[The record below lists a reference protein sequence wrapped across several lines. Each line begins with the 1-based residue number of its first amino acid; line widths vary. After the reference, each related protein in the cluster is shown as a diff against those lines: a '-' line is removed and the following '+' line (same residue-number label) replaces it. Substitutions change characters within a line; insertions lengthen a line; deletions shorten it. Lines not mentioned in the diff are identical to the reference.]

1 MPTIDRIDGYA
12 DELTAIR
19 RDLHAHPE
27 IGFEEVRTS
36 GIVADKLAGWG
47 VEVHRG
53 LGGTGVVGVLRG
65 KSRGNGSG
73 GTTAGKTIGLRADMD
88 ALPMEENTNLPWRS
102 TIPGRF
108 HGCGHDGHT
117 TMLLGTA
124 RYLAETRNFD
134 GTVHFIFQP
143 AEEGLGGA
151 RAMIKDGLF
160 QKFPCDEIYGLH
172 NATDLDH
179 GEIAIVPGTA
189 MAGADFF
196 DITITGYGAHGAMP
210 ERSKDPVVIAMT
222 LGQALQTIVSRNVS
236 PADAAV
242 LSITQIHAG
251 SAYNVIPGEAKL
263 AGTTRALSDAVRGRL
278 RERIRAVCAGIAAAF
293 EVEIA
298 VDIRDIFSVL
308 TNSDEQAQVVL
319 DVARTVVD
327 PAKVYSRSLMKM
339 GSEDFADMLL
349 AVPGA
354 YFVVG
359 HDGTVPVHNPG
370 YVLDDKIL
378 PIGASMFAR
387 IVETRL
393 PAGDHV

>member
-1 MPTIDRIDGYA
+1 MPTIELIDAFA

-36 GIVADKLAGWG
+36 GIVADKLKQWG
-47 VEVHRG
+47 IEVHRG
-53 LGGTGVVGVLRG
+53 VGGTGVVGVL
-65 KSRGNGSG
+65 KGNGSS
-73 GTTAGKTIGLRADMD
+73 GKRIGLRADMD
-88 ALPMEENTNLPWRS
+88 ALPMEENTNLKWRS
-102 TIPGRF
+102 TIPGKF

-124 RYLAETRNFD
+124 RYLAETKNFD

-160 QKFPCDEIYGLH
+160 DKFPCDEIYGLH
-172 NATDLDH
+172 NAPDLDH
-179 GEIAIVPGTA
+179 GEISILPGPA

-210 ERSKDPVVIAMT
+210 NRSKDPVVIAMT
-222 LGQALQTIVSRNVS
+222 LGQALQTIVSRNVE
-236 PADAAV
+236 PTQPAV

-263 AGTTRALSDAVRGRL
+263 CGTVRAFDDAVRVL
-278 RERIRAVCAGIAAAF
+278 IRERMRAICAGMATAF
-293 EVEIA
+293 GVEINA
-298 VDIRDIFSVL
+298 DIRDIFSVL
-308 TNSDEQAQVVL
+308 INQEEQSEVVRE
-319 DVARTVVD
+319 VAREVVGAD
-327 PAKVYSRSLMKM
+327 NVSTRSTLKM
-339 GSEDFADMLL
+339 GSEDFADMLH

-354 YFVVG
+354 YFWVG
-359 HDGTVPVHNPG
+359 HDGSVPVHNPG

-387 IVETRL
+387 IIETRL
-393 PAGDHV
+393 PVGAHA

>member
-1 MPTIDRIDGYA
+1 MPTIDRIEAFA
-12 DELTAIR
+12 DEMTAIR

-36 GIVADKLAGWG
+36 NIVAEKLDQWG
-47 VEVHRG
+47 IEVHRG
-53 LGGTGVVGVLRG
+53 LGGTGVVGVLKG
-65 KSRGNGSG
+65 KGNGG
-73 GTTAGKTIGLRADMD
+73 RRIGLRADMD
-88 ALPMEENTNLPWRS
+88 ALPMEEHTNLAWRS

-151 RAMIKDGLF
+151 RAMLKDGLF
-160 QKFPCDEIYGLH
+160 QKFPCDELYGLH
-172 NATDLDH
+172 NAPDLAH
-179 GEIAIVPGTA
+179 GEIAVLPGPA

-196 DITITGYGAHGAMP
+196 DITISGYGAHGAMP

-222 LGQALQTIVSRNVS
+222 LGQALQTIVSRNVDPLHS
-236 PADAAV
+236 AV
-242 LSITQIHAG
+242 LSITQIHSG
-251 SAYNVIPGEAKL
+251 SAYNVIPGEARL
-263 AGTTRALSDAVRGRL
+263 AGTVRCFSDDIRKLVRTRMRALA
-278 RERIRAVCAGIAAAF
+278 AGIAAAF
-293 EVEIA
+293 DVEIH

-308 TNSDEQAQVVL
+308 VNQQEQSDVVVE
-319 DVARTVVD
+319 VARGVVGD
-327 PAKVYSRSLMKM
+327 AGVKLREQPKM
-339 GSEDFADMLL
+339 GSEDFADMLQ
-349 AVPGA
+349 AIPGA
-354 YFVVG
+354 YFWVG
-359 HDGTVPVHNPG
+359 HDGDVPVHNPG

-393 PAGDHV
+393 PVAAEVTAHV

>member
-1 MPTIDRIDGYA
+1 MPTLDRIQAYA

-27 IGFEEVRTS
+27 IGFEETRTS
-36 GIVADKLAGWG
+36 GIVAEKLSQWG
-47 VEVHRG
+47 IEVHRG
-53 LGGTGVVGVLRG
+53 LGGTGVIGVLKG
-65 KSRGNGSG
+65 KGDSG
-73 GTTAGKTIGLRADMD
+73 KRIGLRADMD

-160 QKFPCDEIYGLH
+160 QKFPCDELYGLH
-172 NATDLDH
+172 NAPDLAH
-179 GEIAIVPGTA
+179 GEIAILPGPA

-196 DITITGYGAHGAMP
+196 DIKISGYGAHGAMP
-210 ERSKDPVVIAMT
+210 ERSKDAVVIAT
-222 LGQALQTIVSRNVS
+222 SVAQAIQTIVSRNVE
-236 PADAAV
+236 PLQAAV
-242 LSITQIHAG
+242 VSITQIHAG
-251 SAYNVIPGEAKL
+251 SAYNVIPGDAWL
-263 AGTTRALSDAVRGRL
+263 CGTVRAFSDSVRALV
-278 RERIRAVCAGIAAAF
+278 RERMRAICAGMAAAF
-293 EVEIA
+293 NCEID
-298 VDIRDIFSVL
+298 VDIRDTFSVL
-308 TNSDEQAQVVL
+308 VNQEEQSKVVEE
-319 DVARTVVD
+319 VARTVVE
-327 PAKVYSRSLMKM
+327 PSKVLTRSTPKM
-339 GSEDFADMLL
+339 GSEDFADMLQTI
-349 AVPGA
+349 PGA
-354 YFVVG
+354 YFWVG
-359 HDGTVPVHNPG
+359 HDGSVPVHNPG

-387 IVETRL
+387 IIETRM
-393 PAGDHV
+393 PAA

>member
-1 MPTIDRIDGYA
+1 MPTIDRIQGYA

-27 IGFEEVRTS
+27 IGFEETRTS
-36 GIVADKLAGWG
+36 GIVAEKLSQWG
-47 VEVHRG
+47 IEVHRG
-53 LGGTGVVGVLRG
+53 LGGTGVIGVLKG
-65 KSRGNGSG
+65 KGDSG
-73 GTTAGKTIGLRADMD
+73 KKIGLRADMD

-160 QKFPCDEIYGLH
+160 QKFPCDELYGLH
-172 NATDLDH
+172 NAPDLAH
-179 GEIAIVPGTA
+179 GEIAILPGPA

-196 DITITGYGAHGAMP
+196 DIKISGYGAHGAMP
-210 ERSKDPVVIAMT
+210 ERSKDAVVIAT
-222 LGQALQTIVSRNVS
+222 SVAQAIQTIVSRNVE
-236 PADAAV
+236 PLQAAV
-242 LSITQIHAG
+242 VSITQIHAG
-251 SAYNVIPGEAKL
+251 SAYNVIPGDAWL
-263 AGTTRALSDAVRGRL
+263 CGTVRAFSDSVRALV
-278 RERIRAVCAGIAAAF
+278 RERMRTICAGMATAF
-293 EVEIA
+293 NCEID
-298 VDIRDIFSVL
+298 VDIRDTFSVL
-308 TNSDEQAQVVL
+308 VNQEEQSRIVEE
-319 DVARTVVD
+319 VARTVVE
-327 PAKVYSRSLMKM
+327 PSKVITRSTPKM
-339 GSEDFADMLL
+339 GSEDFADMLQTI
-349 AVPGA
+349 PGA
-354 YFVVG
+354 YFWVG
-359 HDGTVPVHNPG
+359 HDGSVPVHNPG

-387 IVETRL
+387 IIETRL
-393 PAGDHV
+393 AAA

>member
-1 MPTIDRIDGYA
+1 MPNIDRIEGYA

-36 GIVADKLAGWG
+36 GIVADKLAQWG
-47 VEVHRG
+47 IEVHRG

-65 KSRGNGSG
+65 KGNGN
-73 GTTAGKTIGLRADMD
+73 KRIGLRADMD
-88 ALPMEENTNLPWRS
+88 ALPMEENTNLKWRS

-160 QKFPCDEIYGLH
+160 EKFPCDEIYGLH
-172 NATDLDH
+172 NAPNLNH
-179 GEIAIVPGTA
+179 GELAVYPGPA

-222 LGQALQTIVSRNVS
+222 LGQALQSIVSRNVEPS
-236 PADAAV
+236 QAAV

-263 AGTTRALSDAVRGRL
+263 AGTVRAFSDEVREL
-278 RERIRAVCAGIAAAF
+278 IRERMRAICAGIAGAF
-293 EVEIA
+293 DVEIG
-298 VDIRDIFSVL
+298 VDIRDTFSVL
-308 TNSDEQAQVVL
+308 VNQEEQANVVAE
-319 DVARTVVD
+319 VARSVVG
-327 PAKVYSRSLMKM
+327 PGKVFTQPRPKM
-339 GSEDFADMLL
+339 GSEDFADMLH

-354 YFVVG
+354 YFWLG
-359 HDGTVPVHNPG
+359 HEGSVPLHNPG
-370 YVLDDKIL
+370 FVLDDKIL
-378 PIGASMFAR
+378 PVGASMFAR

-393 PAGDHV
+393 PAGAHA

>member
-1 MPTIDRIDGYA
+1 MPNIDRIEGFA

-36 GIVADKLAGWG
+36 GIVAEKLAQWG
-47 VEVHRG
+47 IEVHRG
-53 LGGTGVVGVLRG
+53 LGGTGVIGVL
-65 KSRGNGSG
+65 KGNGSG
-73 GTTAGKTIGLRADMD
+73 SRRIGLRADMD
-88 ALPMEENTNLPWRS
+88 ALPMEENTNLRWRS

-117 TMLLGTA
+117 TILLGTA

-151 RAMIKDGLF
+151 RAMIRDGLF
-160 QKFPCDEIYGLH
+160 EKFPCDEIYGLH
-172 NATDLDH
+172 NAPDLNH
-179 GEIAIVPGTA
+179 GELAILPGPA

-196 DITITGYGAHGAMP
+196 DITISGYGAHGAMP
-210 ERSKDPVVIAMT
+210 ERSKDPVVIAMA

-236 PADAAV
+236 PTEAAV

-263 AGTTRALSDAVRGRL
+263 AGTVRAFSDEVRALI
-278 RERIRAVCAGIAAAF
+278 RERMRAICAGIAAAF
-293 EVEIA
+293 QVEID

-308 TNSDEQAQVVL
+308 VNQEEHSRVVA
-319 DVARTVVD
+319 DVARTVVG
-327 PAKVYSRSLMKM
+327 PKNVSTRSQLKM
-339 GSEDFADMLL
+339 GSEDFADMLQ

-354 YFVVG
+354 YFWLG
-359 HDGTVPVHNPG
+359 HDGSVPVHNPG
-370 YVLDDKIL
+370 FTLDDKIL

-393 PAGDHV
+393 PVGSHA

>member
-1 MPTIDRIDGYA
+1 MPNIDRIEGYA

-36 GIVADKLAGWG
+36 GIVAEKLQQYGI
-47 VEVHRG
+47 EVHRG
-53 LGGTGVVGVLRG
+53 LGGTGVVGVL
-65 KSRGNGSG
+65 KGNGSG
-73 GTTAGKTIGLRADMD
+73 SRRIGLRADMD
-88 ALPMEENTNLPWRS
+88 ALPMEENTNLKWRS
-102 TIPGRF
+102 TVPGKF

-160 QKFPCDEIYGLH
+160 DKFPCDEMYGLH
-172 NATDLDH
+172 NAPDLNH
-179 GEIAIVPGTA
+179 GELAILPGPA

-210 ERSKDPVVIAMT
+210 ERSRDPVVIAMT
-222 LGQALQTIVSRNVS
+222 VGQALQTIVSRNVEPS
-236 PADAAV
+236 KPAV

-263 AGTTRALSDAVRGRL
+263 AGTVRAFDDGVRALI
-278 RERIRAVCAGIAAAF
+278 RERMRAICAGIATAF
-293 EVEIA
+293 AVEINI
-298 VDIRDIFSVL
+298 DIRDIFSVL
-308 TNSDEQAQVVL
+308 VNSDEHSQVVA

-327 PAKVYSRSLMKM
+327 PAKVITRTTAKM
-339 GSEDFADMLL
+339 GSEDFADMLH

-354 YFVVG
+354 YFWVG
-359 HDGTVPVHNPG
+359 HDGSVPVHNSG
-370 YVLDDKIL
+370 YILDDKIL

-393 PAGDHV
+393 PMTAHA

>member
-1 MPTIDRIDGYA
+1 MPSIERIESFA

-36 GIVADKLAGWG
+36 GIVADKLTQWG

-53 LGGTGVVGVLRG
+53 IGGTGVVGVLKG
-65 KSRGNGSG
+65 KGSG
-73 GTTAGKTIGLRADMD
+73 ARRIGLRADMD
-88 ALPMEENTNLPWRS
+88 ALPMEENTNLKWRS

-124 RYLAETRNFD
+124 RYLAETRDFD

-151 RAMIKDGLF
+151 RAMIADGLF
-160 QKFPCDEIYGLH
+160 SRFPCDEIYGLH
-172 NATDLDH
+172 NAPDLNH
-179 GEIAIVPGTA
+179 GEIAILPGPA

-196 DITITGYGAHGAMP
+196 DITIHGYGAHGAMP
-210 ERSKDPVVIAMT
+210 ERSKDPVMIAMT
-222 LGQALQTIVSRNVS
+222 LGQALQSIVSRNVDPLQS
-236 PADAAV
+236 VV

-263 AGTTRALSDAVRGRL
+263 AGTVRGFSDEVRAMV
-278 RERIRAVCAGIAAAF
+278 RERMRAICAGMATAF
-293 EVEIA
+293 DVEIVA
-298 VDIRDIFSVL
+298 DIRDTFSVL
-308 TNSDEQAQVVL
+308 VNRDEQTNFVAQV
-319 DVARTVVD
+319 ARSVVGSEH
-327 PAKVYSRSLMKM
+327 VITRSRPKM
-339 GSEDFADMLL
+339 GSEDFSDMLH

-354 YFVVG
+354 YFWVG
-359 HDGTVPVHNPG
+359 HEGSVPVHNPG
-370 YVLDDKIL
+370 YVLDDRIL

-387 IVETRL
+387 IIETRM
-393 PAGDHV
+393 PVASHA

>member
-1 MPTIDRIDGYA
+1 MPNIDRIEGFA

-36 GIVADKLAGWG
+36 GIVAEKLAQWG
-47 VEVHRG
+47 IEVHRG
-53 LGGTGVVGVLRG
+53 LGGTGVIGVL
-65 KSRGNGSG
+65 KGNGSG
-73 GTTAGKTIGLRADMD
+73 SRRIGLRADMD
-88 ALPMEENTNLPWRS
+88 ALPMEENTNLRWRS

-117 TMLLGTA
+117 TILLGTA

-151 RAMIKDGLF
+151 RAMIRDGLF
-160 QKFPCDEIYGLH
+160 EKFPCDEIYGLH
-172 NATDLDH
+172 NAPDLNH
-179 GEIAIVPGTA
+179 GELAILPGPA

-196 DITITGYGAHGAMP
+196 DITISGYGAHGAMP
-210 ERSKDPVVIAMT
+210 ERSKDPVVIAMA

-236 PADAAV
+236 PTEAAV

-263 AGTTRALSDAVRGRL
+263 AGTVRAFSDEVRALI
-278 RERIRAVCAGIAAAF
+278 RERMRAICAGIAAAF
-293 EVEIA
+293 QVEID

-308 TNSDEQAQVVL
+308 VNQEEHSRVVA
-319 DVARTVVD
+319 DVARTVVG
-327 PAKVYSRSLMKM
+327 PTNVSTRSQLKM
-339 GSEDFADMLL
+339 GSEDFADMLQ

-354 YFVVG
+354 YFWLG
-359 HDGTVPVHNPG
+359 HDGSVPVHNPG
-370 YVLDDKIL
+370 FTLDDKIL

-393 PAGDHV
+393 PVGSHA

>member
-12 DELTAIR
+12 EELTAIR

-36 GIVADKLAGWG
+36 GIVAEKLKGWG
-47 VEVHRG
+47 IEVHRG
-53 LGGTGVVGVLRG
+53 LGGTGVIGVLKG
-65 KSRGNGSG
+65 KGSG
-73 GTTAGKTIGLRADMD
+73 GKRIGLRADMD
-88 ALPMEENTNLPWRS
+88 ALPMEENTNLKWRS

-124 RYLAETRNFD
+124 RYLAETKNFD

-160 QKFPCDEIYGLH
+160 EKFPCDELYGLH
-172 NATDLDH
+172 NAPDLNH
-179 GEIAIVPGTA
+179 GEIAILPGPA

-196 DITITGYGAHGAMP
+196 DIKIQGYGAHGAMP
-210 ERSKDPVVIAMT
+210 NYAKDPIVIAMS
-222 LGQALQTIVSRNVS
+222 LGQSLQTIVSRNVN
-236 PADAAV
+236 PHEPAV

-251 SAYNVIPGEAKL
+251 SAYNVIPGEAHL
-263 AGTTRALSDAVRGRL
+263 CGTVRAFSDEVRALI
-278 RERIRAVCAGIAAAF
+278 RERMRALCAGMAAAF
-293 EVEIA
+293 DVEIEA
-298 VDIRDIFSVL
+298 DIRDTFGVL
-308 TNSDEQAQVVL
+308 VNQVEQSKVVEEA
-319 DVARTVVD
+319 ARTVVE
-327 PAKVYSRSLMKM
+327 PSKVITRSQPKM
-339 GSEDFADMLL
+339 GSEDFADMLKTI
-349 AVPGA
+349 PGA
-354 YFVVG
+354 YFWVG

-378 PIGASMFAR
+378 PIGASVFAR
-387 IVETRL
+387 IIETRM
-393 PAGDHV
+393 PAGANA

>member
-1 MPTIDRIDGYA
+1 MPTIDRIQGFSD
-12 DELTAIR
+12 DLTAIR

-36 GIVADKLAGWG
+36 GIVAEKLSQWG
-47 VEVHRG
+47 IEVHRG
-53 LGGTGVVGVLRG
+53 LGGTGVVGVLKG
-65 KSRGNGSG
+65 KNDSG
-73 GTTAGKTIGLRADMD
+73 KKIGLRADMD
-88 ALPMEENTNLPWRS
+88 ALPMEENTNLSWRS

-172 NATDLDH
+172 NAPDLNH
-179 GEIAIVPGTA
+179 GEIAILPGPA

-196 DITITGYGAHGAMP
+196 DIRISGYGAHGAMP
-210 ERSKDPVVIAMT
+210 ERSKDAVVIAT
-222 LGQALQTIVSRNVS
+222 SVAQAIQTIVSRNVDPLH
-236 PADAAV
+236 PAV
-242 LSITQIHAG
+242 VSITQIHAG
-251 SAYNVIPGEAKL
+251 SAYNVIPGDARL
-263 AGTTRALSDAVRGRL
+263 CGTVRAFDDGTRALI
-278 RERIRAVCAGIAAAF
+278 RERMRAICAGMAAAF
-293 EVEIA
+293 NCEIEA
-298 VDIRDIFSVL
+298 DIRDTFSVL
-308 TNSDEQAQVVL
+308 VNQQEHSKVVEE
-319 DVARTVVD
+319 VARTIIEPSNVITRTT
-327 PAKVYSRSLMKM
+327 PKM
-339 GSEDFADMLL
+339 GSEDFADMLQNI
-349 AVPGA
+349 PGA
-354 YFVVG
+354 YFWVG
-359 HDGTVPVHNPG
+359 HDGSVPVHNPG
-370 YVLDDKIL
+370 FVLDDKIL

-393 PAGDHV
+393 PAGSHA